1 MHRLPPEILSEVFLR
16 CRDPPTGP
24 LNCKPQLVTM
34 VCGRW
39 RQIALSTP
47 ALWRDIRIQREGPG
61 AHEMSPGPLYAL
73 LELQLQRSC
82 DIPLRVTLSSSY
94 PADDEEFIPPESWQT
109 NVPPV
114 LDDSA
119 VFRLLLT
126 TTPRWEYLDLDITR
140 EQSKHLRTSGCEF
153 PMLKR
158 LTVRNVPLLDLGNL
172 ANSHLSEL
180 ALNLMGRRLPKEM
193 LPWQALVKCS
203 LSKSSSSDALN
214 LLATTPTLEEFAFI
228 SGYCLVEGLPRSAS
242 TTSTIKNLAIRRCS
256 PGGVQDF
263 LQNLCVPSLKTLQ
276 FDTVDNRNLSSLL
289 SDLLSSTPSMTSLI
303 LTKTRLS
310 EMDLIGLLPLLG
322 PITHLSINWPAE
334 VHTRALIGALTF
346 TGIKATN
353 WLPNLTH
360 LTLTGGLSCA
370 DADLL
375 RMLHSRQGTLRRV
388 ELFYA
393 GRTFFFDRS
402 LDRLRRGRGRYPDAR
417 LEHDDHEGM
426 EIVVSFEDPL
436 KSKPHWDATD
446 YDDF

>member
-16 CRDPPTGP
+16 CRDPPTDP

-47 ALWRDIRIQREGPG
+47 LLWRDIRIQREGTG

-73 LELQLQRSC
+73 LKLQLQRSRE
-82 DIPLRVTLSSSY
+82 IPLRVYLSYSD
-94 PADDEEFIPPESWQT
+94 DDEISQFSEPEDSE
-109 NVPPV
+109 PSPV
-114 LDDSA
+114 LDDSS
-119 VFRLLLT
+119 VFLLLLT
-126 TTPRWEYLDLDITR
+126 TTNRWEFLDLQLTI
-140 EQSKHLRTSGCEF
+140 EQYKHLRSCSCEF

-158 LTVRNVPLLDLGNL
+158 LTVRNAPSLRVDLGNL
-172 ANSHLSEL
+172 AKSLSHLSEL
-180 ALNLMGRRLPKEM
+180 ALNLANHRLPKEL
-193 LPWQALVKCS
+193 LPWKGLVKCS
-203 LSKSSSSDALN
+203 LSYLSSNDALHV
-214 LLATTPTLEEFAFI
+214 LATTSTLEDFAFI
-228 SGYCLVEGLPRSAS
+228 SGYCFLEGLPKSAS

-263 LQNLCVPSLKTLQ
+263 LQNL
-276 FDTVDNRNLSSLL
+276 
-289 SDLLSSTPSMTSLI
+289 
-303 LTKTRLS
+303 TRLS
-310 EMDLIGLLPLLG
+310 ETDLIGLLPLLG
-322 PITHLSINWPAE
+322 SITHLSINWPAD

-353 WLPNLTH
+353 WLPHLTD
-360 LTLTGGLSCA
+360 LTLTGGLSCT

-402 LDRLRRGRGRYPDAR
+402 LDRLRRGRYPDAR
-417 LEHDDHEGM
+417 NRRRANPTGTTPITTISKRTDISKCHS
-426 EIVVSFEDPL
+426 ISVVITSFQIE
-436 KSKPHWDATD
+436 
-446 YDDF
+446 